1 MKKYILALDQGT
13 TSSRSILFDRN
24 GNICSSKQREFTQI
38 FPKPGLVE
46 HDPMEIWLSQ
56 LTTIKLA
63 MSAIGA
69 QSTDIA
75 AIGITNQRET
85 TVVWDIKTGIPI
97 YNAIV
102 WQDRRTSDM
111 IDKLKQQ
118 GYAELFKQKTG
129 LVLDAYFSGT
139 KLKWIL
145 DNVKDARKLAAKNH
159 LAFGTI
165 DSWLTWNLTNR
176 REHVTDESNASRTL
190 LFNIHT
196 GKWDDELLKI
206 LDIPA
211 NILPRIV
218 PSSGIVGEASS
229 GLFGH
234 RIPIA
239 GIAGDQQAATFGN
252 LCTKPGMVK
261 NTYGTGCFLL
271 KNTADTA
278 LISKNNLLTTIGWQI
293 NGKRNYCLEGSV
305 FIAGA
310 AVQWIRDEMK
320 FIKKSSDIESL
331 ACEVEDNGGVYM
343 VPAFAGL
350 GAPHWDQYARGLI
363 IGITRGTTQAHI
375 ARATL
380 ESIAFQVSDVV
391 QAMKSDS
398 GIDLAAL
405 RVDGGAC
412 KNNFLMQFQA
422 DILDCVVERPTCLEL
437 TALGAAYL
445 AGLAVGFWGSI
456 EELEQVWKV
465 DRIFEPNMSKDTR
478 ENLLSN
484 WHEAT
489 SRSKAWIKD

>member
-13 TSSRSILFDRN
+13 TSSRAILFDRD
-24 GNICSSKQREFTQI
+24 GNICSSKQLEFTQI
-38 FPKPGLVE
+38 FPEPGLVE
-46 HDPMEIWLSQ
+46 HDPMEIWLTQ
-56 LTTIKLA
+56 LTTAKLA

-69 QSTDIA
+69 QSEDIA

-85 TVVWDIKTGIPI
+85 TIVWDKETGIPI

-111 IDKLKQQ
+111 IDQLKAQ
-118 GYAELFKQKTG
+118 GYAELFKEKTG

-145 DNVKDARKLAAKNH
+145 DNVKDARKLAAEDK
-159 LAFGTI
+159 LAFGTV
-165 DSWLTWNLTNR
+165 DSWITWNLTNR

-196 GKWDDELLKI
+196 GQWDKALLEI
-206 LDIPA
+206 LDIPE

-218 PSSGIVGEASS
+218 PSSGIIGEASS
-229 GLFGH
+229 GLFNH

-252 LCTKPGMVK
+252 LCIKPGMVK

-271 KNTADTA
+271 KNTGSQA
-278 LISKNNLLTTIGWQI
+278 LVSKSNLLTTTGWQI
-293 NGKRNYCLEGSV
+293 KGKRNYCLEGSV

-320 FIKKSSDIESL
+320 FIDQAS
-331 ACEVEDNGGVYM
+331 EVETLANQVSDNGGVYM

-363 IGITRGTTQAHI
+363 IGITRGTTQAHM
-375 ARATL
+375 ARAAL

-391 QAMKSDS
+391 RAMKADS
-398 GIDLAAL
+398 GLGLTAL

-445 AGLAVGFWGSI
+445 AGIAVGFWQSTD
-456 EELEQVWKV
+456 ELEQVWKV
-465 DRIFEPNMSKDTR
+465 DRIFEPKMTVATR
-478 ENLLSN
+478 EHLLEH
-484 WHEAT
+484 WHKAVT
-489 SRSKAWIKD
+489 RSQGWAKD

>member
-13 TSSRSILFDRN
+13 TSSRAILFDRD
-24 GNICSSKQREFTQI
+24 GNICSSKQLEFTQI
-38 FPKPGLVE
+38 FPEPGLVE
-46 HDPMEIWLSQ
+46 HDPMEIWLTQ
-56 LTTIKLA
+56 LTTAKLA

-69 QSTDIA
+69 QSENIA

-85 TVVWDIKTGIPI
+85 TIVWDKETGIPI

-111 IDKLKQQ
+111 IDQLKAQ
-118 GYAELFKQKTG
+118 GYAELFKEKTG

-145 DNVKDARKLAAKNH
+145 DNVKDARKLAAEDK
-159 LAFGTI
+159 LAFGTV
-165 DSWLTWNLTNR
+165 DSWITWNLTNR

-196 GKWDDELLKI
+196 GQWDKALLEI
-206 LDIPA
+206 LDIPE

-218 PSSGIVGEASS
+218 PSSGIIGEASS
-229 GLFGH
+229 GLFNH

-252 LCTKPGMVK
+252 LCIKPGMVK

-271 KNTADTA
+271 KNTGSQA
-278 LISKNNLLTTIGWQI
+278 LVSKSNLLTTTGWQI
-293 NGKRNYCLEGSV
+293 DGKRNYCLEGSV

-320 FIKKSSDIESL
+320 FIDQAS
-331 ACEVEDNGGVYM
+331 EVETLANQVSDNGGVYM

-363 IGITRGTTQAHI
+363 IGITRGTTQAHM
-375 ARATL
+375 ARAAL

-391 QAMKSDS
+391 RAMKADS
-398 GIDLAAL
+398 GLGLTAL

-445 AGLAVGFWGSI
+445 AGIAVGFWQSTD
-456 EELEQVWKV
+456 ELEQVWKV
-465 DRIFEPNMSKDTR
+465 DRIFEPKMTVATR
-478 ENLLSN
+478 EHLLEH
-484 WHEAT
+484 WHKAVT
-489 SRSKAWIKD
+489 RSQGWAKD

>member
-13 TSSRSILFDRN
+13 TSSRAILFDRD
-24 GNICSSKQREFTQI
+24 GNICSSKQLEFTQI
-38 FPKPGLVE
+38 FPEPGLVE
-46 HDPMEIWLSQ
+46 HDPMEIWLTQ
-56 LTTIKLA
+56 LTTAKLA

-69 QSTDIA
+69 QSEDIA

-85 TVVWDIKTGIPI
+85 TIVWDKETGIPI

-111 IDKLKQQ
+111 IDQLKSQ
-118 GYAELFKQKTG
+118 GYADLFKEKTG

-145 DNVKDARKLAAKNH
+145 DNVKDARKLAAEDK
-159 LAFGTI
+159 LAFGTV
-165 DSWLTWNLTNR
+165 DSWITWNLTNR

-196 GKWDDELLKI
+196 GQWDKTLLEI
-206 LDIPA
+206 LDIPE

-218 PSSGIVGEASS
+218 PSSGIIGEASS
-229 GLFGH
+229 GLFNH

-252 LCTKPGMVK
+252 LCIKPGMVK

-271 KNTADTA
+271 KNTGEHA
-278 LISKNNLLTTIGWQI
+278 LVSKSNLLTTTGWQI
-293 NGKRNYCLEGSV
+293 DGKRNYCLEGSV

-320 FIKKSSDIESL
+320 FIDEAS
-331 ACEVEDNGGVYM
+331 EVETLANQVSDNGGVYM

-363 IGITRGTTQAHI
+363 IGITRGTTQAHM
-375 ARATL
+375 ARAAL

-391 QAMKSDS
+391 RAMKADS
-398 GIDLAAL
+398 GLSLTAL

-445 AGLAVGFWGSI
+445 AGLAVGFWQSTD
-456 EELEQVWKV
+456 ELEQVWKV
-465 DRIFEPNMSKDTR
+465 DRVFEPKMTVATR
-478 ENLLSN
+478 EHLLEH
-484 WHEAT
+484 WHKAVT
-489 SRSKAWIKD
+489 RSQGWAKD